1 MAKYTVERLRN
12 VVLLGHGSSG
22 KTSLSEAMLYDSG
35 AITRMGR
42 VEDGTTVSDWDPEE
56 RERKL
61 SVNTSILPC
70 EWRGH
75 KLNVL
80 DTPGYMDFI
89 GEVVSAIRVA
99 DAAVV
104 VLDAVSGVEVGTEA
118 VWGYAD
124 ERKLPRLA
132 FINKMDRE
140 NASFENVLAQLRE
153 AFSGNI
159 VPLQLPIGAEAEFQG
174 VVDLVERKAYL
185 GTGGEAAE
193 VPAEL
198 AEAVEEARVQ
208 LIEAAA
214 ESDDELIM
222 KYLAGAE
229 LSSAEIRRGLS
240 TGVRDGSI
248 IPVLCGSATNNLG
261 IHALLQAIVDYL
273 PSPREAP
280 PETAKV
286 PDTEEEIELPADP
299 EGPLAALAF
308 KTVADPYVGKL
319 TYFRVVSGRLASD
332 SRVYNPRAGQ
342 EERIGQLFTVR
353 GKEQINV
360 DEVVAGDLGAIVK
373 LGSTLTGDTLCERER
388 PLVLQ
393 PMKFP
398 HPLYEVA
405 VNPKSKADLAKL
417 STALTRLCEEDPTLQ
432 WRQETSTRQTI
443 LAGLGETHIDVAVK
457 RLESKFGVSVTTEIP
472 KVPYRETISR
482 VASAQYRHKKQTGGA
497 GQFAE
502 VHLRVE
508 PLERGGGFEYV
519 NEVFGG
525 AISSAFIPSIEKGI
539 RQVMEQG
546 VIAGY
551 PVVDVKAAV
560 YDGKEHPVDSKDIA
574 FQIAGR
580 EVFKLA
586 VQQAGPILL
595 EPIMNVTITVP
606 EQYMGD
612 VLSDLNTKRARV
624 QGMEQTRS
632 GKSVIR
638 AQVPLAE
645 MQRYATDLRSLTQG
659 RGIYT
664 MEFSHYEPVP
674 NHIAERIIAE
684 AKQEAEEDKK

>member
-1 MAKYTVERLRN
+1 MAKYKVEQLRN
-12 VVLLGHGSSG
+12 VALLGHGSSG
-22 KTSLSEAMLYDSG
+22 KTSLSEALLYDSG
-35 AITRMGR
+35 GISRMGR
-42 VEDGTTVSDWDPEE
+42 VENGSTVSDWDPEE
-56 RERKL
+56 QRRGF
-61 SVNTSILPC
+61 SVNASIIPC
-70 EWRGH
+70 EWQGY
-75 KLNVL
+75 KLNIL

-89 GEVVSAIRVA
+89 GEVISAVRVA
-99 DAAVV
+99 DAAIV

-118 VWGYAD
+118 VWAHAD
-124 ERKLPRLA
+124 GRKLPRFA

-140 NASFENVLAQLRE
+140 NASFEGAIAQLRD
-153 AFSGNI
+153 AFPGNF
-159 VPLQLPIGAEAEFQG
+159 VPLQLPIGAEANFQG
-174 VVDLVERKAYL
+174 IVDLVEQKAYI
-185 GTGGEAAE
+185 GDSGEPSD
-193 VPAEL
+193 VPAEM
-198 AEAVEEARVQ
+198 ADAVEEARVQ

-214 ESDDELIM
+214 ESDDDLIM
-222 KYLAGAE
+222 KYLEGEE
-229 LSSAEIRRGLS
+229 LTPDEIRRGLS
-240 TGVRDGSI
+240 IGVRDGSV
-248 IPVLCGSATNNLG
+248 IPVLCGSATKNVG
-261 IHALLQAIVDYL
+261 VHALLKAIVDFL
-273 PSPREAP
+273 PSPLEAP
-280 PETAKV
+280 KETAKILGS
-286 PDTEEEIELPADP
+286 EEEVELTPDPA
-299 EGPLAALAF
+299 GPLAALAF

-319 TYFRVVSGRLASD
+319 TYFRVMSGTLKSD
-332 SRVYNPRAGQ
+332 SRVYNSRTQQ

-360 DEVVAGDLGAIVK
+360 DEVIAGDLGAVAK
-373 LGSTLTGDTLCERER
+373 LSHTLTGDTLCDQGT
-388 PLVLQ
+388 PLILEG
-393 PMKFP
+393 MTFP

-405 VNPKSKADLAKL
+405 VSPKTKADSAKMGP
-417 STALTRLCEEDPTLQ
+417 ALTRLCEEDPTLQ
-432 WRQETSTRQTI
+432 WRQESATRETI
-443 LAGLGETHIDVAVK
+443 LAGLGEAHIDVAVR
-457 RLESKFGVSVTTEIP
+457 RLESKFGVGVETSIP

-508 PLERGGGFEYV
+508 PLERGAGFEYV

-525 AISSAFIPSIEKGI
+525 AISSSFIPSIEKGI

-551 PVVDVKAAV
+551 PVVDIKAAV

-612 VLSDLNTKRARV
+612 VLGDLNTKRARV
-624 QGMEQTRS
+624 QGMEQVR
-632 GKSVIR
+632 GKSIIR

-645 MQRYATDLRSLTQG
+645 MQRYGTDLRSLTQG

-674 NHIAERIIAE
+674 SHIAERIIAE
-684 AKQEAEEDKK
+684 AKQGSNSDK

>member
-1 MAKYTVERLRN
+1 MAKYTIEQLRN
-12 VVLLGHGSSG
+12 VALLGHGSSG

-35 AITRMGR
+35 AINRMGR

-56 RERKL
+56 RQRKL

-70 EWRGH
+70 EWQGY

-89 GEVVSAIRVA
+89 GEVVSAVRVA

-132 FINKMDRE
+132 FVNKMDRE
-140 NASFENVLAQLRE
+140 NASFDNVIAQLRE

-159 VPLQLPIGAEAEFQG
+159 VPLQLPIGAEANFQG

-193 VPAEL
+193 VPEEMAN
-198 AEAVEEARVQ
+198 AVEEARVQ

-222 KYLAGAE
+222 KYLEGEE
-229 LSSAEIRRGLS
+229 LSPEEIRRGLS
-240 TGVRDGSI
+240 VGVRDGSI
-248 IPVLCGSATNNLG
+248 IPVLCGSATNNIG
-261 IHALLQAIVDYL
+261 VRALLQAIVDYL
-273 PSPREAP
+273 PSPKEAP
-280 PETAKV
+280 TEIATV
-286 PDTEEEIELPADP
+286 PDTGEEVELTPDP

-319 TYFRVVSGRLASD
+319 TYFRVMSGKITSD

-342 EERIGQLFTVR
+342 EERIGQLFIVR

-360 DEVVAGDLGAIVK
+360 SEVAAGDLGAIVK
-373 LGSTLTGDTLCERER
+373 LGVTLTGDTLCDRSQ
-388 PLVLQ
+388 PLVLR
-393 PMKFP
+393 PVKFP

-405 VNPKSKADLAKL
+405 INPKSKSDLAKL

-432 WRQETSTRQTI
+432 WRQESSTRQTI
-443 LAGLGETHIDVAVK
+443 LAGLGETHIDVAVR
-457 RLESKFGVSVTTEIP
+457 RLESKFGVSVTTDIP

-508 PLERGGGFEYV
+508 PLERGKGFEYV

-624 QGMEQTRS
+624 QGMEQVR
-632 GKSVIR
+632 GKSIIR

-674 NHIAERIIAE
+674 SHIAERIIAQ
-684 AKQEAEEDKK
+684 AKQEAEENKK